1 MSHRYSKID
10 RDRDRVAPLLAAG
23 LIEAIRGGNT

>member
-1 MSHRYSKID
+1 MSHRYSKI
-10 RDRDRVAPLLAAG
+10 DRDRVAPLLAAG